1 MTKDWKVSLAD
12 GIGTGCIALAA
23 AVFVVACSLS
33 LSMCGVVCLAGESG
47 REGFDIQVGETDI
60 HLGRTP
66 EDD

>member
-1 MTKDWKVSLAD
+1 
-12 GIGTGCIALAA
+12 
-23 AVFVVACSLS
+23 
-33 LSMCGVVCLAGESG
+33 VCLAGESG